1 MQKLRMGKGKRIGVG
16 IRFGILQNAAV
27 YVVIRGSDAY
37 GKGNGVCVFARV
49 RFLGGAFGKTGKLRA
64 AVGVQL

>member
-1 MQKLRMGKGKRIGVG
+1 MQKLRMGKGKRVGVG

-27 YVVIRGSDAY
+27 YAVIREFYAY
-37 GKGNGVCVFARV
+37 GKGNGVCVLARV
-49 RFLGGAFGKTGKLRA
+49 CFLGGAFGKTGKLRA